1 MCVCVCVVGAFAC
14 SMAAWPGREHDP
26 SGEVQFHVMTSK
38 FTMTA
43 TSWAAT
49 TALSG
54 ANSGSCVDAV
64 GGYGTVSDPIQCSWS
79 VSGHEYSWSFTVAV
93 FV

>member
-1 MCVCVCVVGAFAC
+1 
-14 SMAAWPGREHDP
+14 MAAWPGREHDP

-54 ANSGSCVDAV
+54 ANSGSCADAV